1 MRAFVTG
8 STGLLGNNLVR
19 LLLEQGHQV
28 TALVRSRA
36 KAARL
41 FAGLDVTLVEGD
53 MRDVAAFGAALAGCD
68 VLFHTAAYFREYYQP
83 GDHWARLEAINVHG
97 TVALLAEAERR
108 GVKKV
113 IYTSSNAV
121 IGARPSGEP
130 SDESDPPDARAA
142 QNLYMK
148 SKVLAE
154 QAVLAFLER
163 SSLAVVLILPGWMF
177 GPSDAAPTS
186 SGQLVLDF
194 LNRRLPGIV
203 EGGGDV
209 VDARDVAQ
217 AMINAVERGRS
228 GERYIVSGG
237 EFVRLA
243 RILELLEQISG
254 VPAPR
259 RRIPFAVTLAYAW
272 LSEIYSRIT
281 GRPVLVTVNSVRTLR
296 YRHVTS
302 SAKARREL
310 GASFRPLAETLHDEV
325 AWFRGNQVERLRGVP
340 ATSQSP
346 RGV

>member
-130 SDESDPPDARAA
+130 SD
-142 QNLYMK
+142 
-148 SKVLAE
+148 
-154 QAVLAFLER
+154 
-163 SSLAVVLILPGWMF
+163 
-177 GPSDAAPTS
+177 
-186 SGQLVLDF
+186 
-194 LNRRLPGIV
+194 V